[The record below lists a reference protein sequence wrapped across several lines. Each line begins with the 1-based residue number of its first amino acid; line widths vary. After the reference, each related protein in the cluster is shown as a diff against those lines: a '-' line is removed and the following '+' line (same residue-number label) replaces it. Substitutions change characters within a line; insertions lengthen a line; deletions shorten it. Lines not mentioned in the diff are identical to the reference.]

1 MTFARVSLITSMLC
15 VVPTVHS
22 AAAAPP
28 ESMRACSRLQDS
40 LQRLVCFDREF
51 AALDA
56 AAGTA
61 AVPAAPAARMPAA
74 PVAVAPATAAP
85 TSAAPTSAASTSAA
99 PAAAQFGDELVS
111 RKTRPAKGSPE
122 ASLTAGVTAVREDQ
136 RGTWVISLDNGQ
148 VWRQQEVGLPFPLRT
163 GETVRIDKGVLG
175 SYMLTRVVEGWT
187 RWIRVTRVK

>member
-1 MTFARVSLITSMLC
+1 MTFTRVSLITAMLC
-15 VVPTVHS
+15 VVPTVHA

-40 LQRLVCFDREF
+40 LQRLVCYDREF

-56 AAGTA
+56 AAGSA
-61 AVPAAPAARMPAA
+61 AAPAAPAARMPAA
-74 PVAVAPATAAP
+74 PVAVAPASAAPANAAP
-85 TSAAPTSAASTSAA
+85 TGAA

-136 RGTWVISLDNGQ
+136 RGTWVVSLDNGQ
-148 VWRQQEVGLPFPLRT
+148 VWRQQEIGLPFPLRT

>member
-1 MTFARVSLITSMLC
+1 MTFTRVSLITAVLC
-15 VVPTVHS
+15 VVPTVHA

-51 AALDA
+51 AALDV

-61 AVPAAPAARMPAA
+61 AAPAAPAAPISAA
-74 PVAVAPATAAP
+74 PVAVVPAG
-85 TSAAPTSAASTSAA
+85 AASTSAA
-99 PAAAQFGDELVS
+99 PAAPQFGDELVS
-111 RKTRPAKGSPE
+111 HKTHPAKGSTE
-122 ASLTAGVTAVREDQ
+122 ATLTAGITTLREDH

>member
-1 MTFARVSLITSMLC
+1 MSFTRVSLITAMLC
-15 VVPTVHS
+15 VVPTVH
-22 AAAAPP
+22 AATAAP

-40 LQRLVCFDREF
+40 LQRLVCYDREF
-51 AALDA
+51 AVLDA

-61 AVPAAPAARMPAA
+61 AAPAAPIPAA
-74 PVAVAPATAAP
+74 AVAAPA
-85 TSAAPTSAASTSAA
+85 SAASTSAASTSAA
-99 PAAAQFGDELVS
+99 PVAAQFGDELVS
-111 RKTRPAKGSPE
+111 RKTRPAKGSTE
-122 ASLTAGVTAVREDQ
+122 ASLTAGVTALREDQ

-148 VWRQQEVGLPFPLRT
+148 VWRQQEVGMPFPLRT